1 MGAVK
6 SISSV
11 VAETKNETIG
21 INVLKKGDANMAF
34 LQANFISKSLMRTVT
49 VNVLLPADKINLPGE
64 PEPECAPYKTL
75 YLLHG
80 ILGNYTDWLNGT
92 NIQRW
97 SDEKN
102 VAVVMPSGENMFYL
116 DQEKSHAMYGEFIG
130 KELVDMTR
138 KMFPLSDK
146 REDTFIAGLSMGG
159 YGALRNGLKYHETF
173 GYIGALS
180 SALVIDE
187 LEKRTDESLL
197 FMETKSY
204 AEAIFGDLSKV
215 KESDKNPEWLAL
227 KLKEEGKELP
237 KIYMACGVD
246 DSLME
251 ANKKFYNTLKS
262 AGIDIVFEEGP
273 GSHEWDFWNRY
284 IKKVLDWLPLSDGLA
299 GMNSGK
305 VGI

>member
-1 MGAVK
+1 
-6 SISSV
+6 
-11 VAETKNETIG
+11 
-21 INVLKKGDANMAF
+21 
-34 LQANFISKSLMRTVT
+34 MRTVT
-49 VNVLLPADKINLPGE
+49 VNVLLPTDNTALPEE
-64 PEPECAPYKTL
+64 PESTPYKTL

-80 ILGNYTDWLNGT
+80 ILGNYTDWINGT

-102 VAVVMPSGENMFYL
+102 IAVVMPSGENMFYL

-130 KELVDMTR
+130 EELVNMTR
-138 KMFPLSDK
+138 KMFPLSDR

-159 YGALRNGLKYHETF
+159 YGALRNGLKYHQTF

-180 SALVIDE
+180 SALIIDD
-187 LEKRTDESLL
+187 LEKRTDKHPL
-197 FMETKSY
+197 FMETRSY
-204 AEAIFGDLSKV
+204 AEAVFGDLHKV

-237 KIYMACGVD
+237 KIYMACGID

-262 AGIDIVFEEGP
+262 AGIDIVFEEGS
-273 GSHEWDFWNRY
+273 GSHEWDFWNKY
-284 IKKVLDWLPLSDGLA
+284 IKKVLDWLPLGEAAA
-299 GMNSGK
+299 GMNSGN